1 VNGQNSGFLI
11 DISEYR
17 DLGDTVVALGRMR
30 ALGKA
35 SEIDI
40 EQPVAYV
47 GEFEGGLVRRLRAYL
62 DQNQALEAVG
72 LSD

>member
-1 VNGQNSGFLI
+1 
-11 DISEYR
+11 
-17 DLGDTVVALGRMR
+17 MR